1 MTVEAVKYVVT
12 EKTMESVETVEIL
25 DTVETMK
32 IVEFGEI
39 VEAEEIIKYEQS
51 VIGFRMVRGVAIY
64 KPTVLSQ
71 KKRIVFWWAVLV
83 YCQINHTYQLQ
94 RL

>member
-1 MTVEAVKYVVT
+1 MPITRSAAKFEKVPSTT

-71 KKRIVFWWAVLV
+71 KKRIV
-83 YCQINHTYQLQ
+83 I
-94 RL
+94 